1 MPSVSQGLNI
11 CSARQDQMQ
20 QLRLWK
26 WSLVED
32 EYKRGKVMLDLK
44 TDVRHFREDA
54 GFEVPES

>member
-26 WSLVED
+26 LSLVDD
-32 EYKRGKVMLDLK
+32 EYTRGRVMLDLK